1 MSAVSALY
9 NIEDQQRMSPAKNYF
24 AWQSRLVR
32 REIGARVIEVGCG
45 IGNFTETLLDRE
57 AVLGLDVEPGCV
69 AQFRRRFQACPN
81 LGARV
86 CDVGRDEFLTL
97 SDFRADSCVA
107 LNVLEHIED
116 DRAALRRMAR
126 VLRPGGTIVL
136 LVPAFASLYGP
147 IDRNLGHFRRY
158 DKKTIR
164 ELAKSLDLRVAK
176 LSFVNLVGFFGWWIN
191 ARVLKL
197 EEQSEHQIAAF
208 DRWIVPAMSRIEE
221 LISPPV
227 GQSLLAVLKVR

>member
-9 NIEDQQRMSPAKNYF
+9 NLEDQQRMSPARNYF
-24 AWQSRLVR
+24 AWQNRLVK

-45 IGNFTETLLDRE
+45 IGNFTETILDRE
-57 AVLGLDVEPGCV
+57 AVLGVDVDAGCV
-69 AQFRRRFQACPN
+69 TRFRRRFQGCPN

-86 CDVGRDEFLTL
+86 CDAASDEFRTL

-116 DRAALRRMAR
+116 DHAALGRMAR
-126 VLRPGGTIVL
+126 VVRPGGSVVV
-136 LVPAFASLYGP
+136 LVPAFSWLYGP

-158 DKKTIR
+158 DRQAIYA
-164 ELAKSLDLRVAK
+164 LAESLNLRIAK
-176 LSFVNLVGFFGWWIN
+176 LSFVNLIGFFGWWIN

-197 EEQSEHQIAAF
+197 QAQSENQIAAF
-208 DRWIVPAMSRIEE
+208 DRWVVPPMSRIEE
-221 LISPPV
+221 LIPPPL
-227 GQSLLAVLKVR
+227 GQSLLAVLRVP

>member
-9 NIEDQQRMSPAKNYF
+9 NLEDQQRMSPAKNYF
-24 AWQSRLVR
+24 AWQSRLVK

-45 IGNFTETLLDRE
+45 IGNFTDTLLDRE
-57 AVLGLDVEPGCV
+57 AVLGLDIDPGCL
-69 AQFRRRFQACPN
+69 AQFRRRFRAYPS

-86 CDVGRDEFLTL
+86 CDVDSDGFLAL
-97 SDFRADSCVA
+97 RDFRGDSCVA

-116 DRAALRRMAR
+116 DRAALGRMAR
-126 VLRPGGTIVL
+126 VLRPAGTIVL

-164 ELAKSLDLRVAK
+164 ELAQSLNLHVAK

-197 EEQSEHQIAAF
+197 QAQSENQIAAF

-221 LISPPV
+221 LIPPPV
-227 GQSLLAVLKVR
+227 GQSLLAVLRVP